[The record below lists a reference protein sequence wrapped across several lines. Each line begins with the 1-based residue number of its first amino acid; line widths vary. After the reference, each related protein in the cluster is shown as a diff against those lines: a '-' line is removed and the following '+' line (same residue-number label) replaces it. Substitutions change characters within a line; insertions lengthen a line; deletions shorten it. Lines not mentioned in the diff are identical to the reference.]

1 MDSLEMKTAKTEEET
16 PVWAPGLRIVQ
27 LDLARKMETPEFI
40 KGYIDRVAAA
50 GHDTLQ
56 LYLEARVA
64 TRTTVNLTP

>member
-40 KGYIDRVAAA
+40 KGYKDGVAAA

-56 LYLEARVA
+56 L
-64 TRTTVNLTP
+64 